1 MRATFGTT
9 AALLGALL
17 CAGPLRAQTPSRVEV
32 SPIRST
38 TLAGDEFLRGDAR
51 GRETLLAGELRLP
64 PGAAAKVPA
73 VVLVHGSG
81 GISGA
86 ADLWARE
93 LNSIGVAAFILDS
106 FAGRGIV
113 STVADQNQLNSLAM
127 TVDAYRALDL
137 LAAHPRI
144 RADRIAVMGFSKGAV
159 ASVYSAMD
167 RFTRRYGNPAQRFA
181 AHIGLYTPCNTAYA
195 EDTAVAHVPLRLFHG
210 IADDY
215 VSVAPCRDYVA
226 RLKQAGADVTLT
238 EYPDAQHGF
247 DNPLSAPLVP
257 VPSAQTTRNCRLV
270 EGPGGSIRDQKTGEA
285 YSLETSPCVE
295 KGAHVGYNAQAAAA
309 VKEAVK
315 AFLTASLLR

>member
-1 MRATFGTT
+1 VI
-9 AALLGALL
+9 
-17 CAGPLRAQTPSRVEV
+17 PLQSR
-32 SPIRST
+32 
-38 TLAGDEFLRGDAR
+38 TLTGEEFLRGDGQ
-51 GRETLLAGELRLP
+51 GRDVSLAGELRLP
-64 PGAAAKVPA
+64 PGATEKVPA

-93 LNSIGVAAFILDS
+93 LNGIGIATFILDS

-127 TVDAYRALDL
+127 MVDAYRALDL

-159 ASVYSAMD
+159 ASVYSATD
-167 RFTRRYGNPAQRFA
+167 RFNHLYGNPSHRFA
-181 AHIGLYTPCNTAYA
+181 AHIGLYTPCNVNYDA
-195 EDTAVAHVPLRLFHG
+195 DTAVAHAPLRLFHG

-215 VSVAPCRDYVA
+215 VSIVPCRDYTA

-270 EGPGGSIRDQKTGEA
+270 EGPGGSIHDQQTGEA
-285 YSLETSPCVE
+285 YRLETSPCVE
-295 KGAHVGYNAQAAAA
+295 KGAHVGYNAQAATAVRTA
-309 VKEAVK
+309 VKE
-315 AFLTASLLR
+315 FLTAALLRQ